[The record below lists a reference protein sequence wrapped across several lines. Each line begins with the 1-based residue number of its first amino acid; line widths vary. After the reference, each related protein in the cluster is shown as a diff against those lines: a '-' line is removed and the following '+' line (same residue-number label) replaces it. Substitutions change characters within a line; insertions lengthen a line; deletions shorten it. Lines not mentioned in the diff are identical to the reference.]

1 MKNRNTTI
9 AGVIT
14 AAVAILTGI
23 KAAIDSDPATIPDYG
38 LIIASITTACG
49 LIFAKDGNK

>member
-9 AGVIT
+9 AGII
-14 AAVAILTGI
+14 AACVAILSGV
-23 KAAIDSDPATIPDYG
+23 KAAIDNDPSTVPDYG

-49 LIFAKDGNK
+49 LIFARDSSR

>member
-9 AGVIT
+9 AGIIT
-14 AAVAILTGI
+14 ACVAILTGV

-49 LIFAKDGNK
+49 LIFAKDSNK